1 MSFQAGR
8 RRSGAAPLAAMP
20 GLGSRGH
27 CKVQALVAQ
36 VDPLIEVDP
45 HVEDLIVET
54 ADDFITSV
62 VITASA

>member
-8 RRSGAAPLAAMP
+8 RRSAAAPCAAMP

-27 CKVQALVAQ
+27 CKVHVLVAP
-36 VDPLIEVDP
+36 VDPLSEVDP
-45 HVEDLIVET
+45 HVEDLIVEK
-54 ADDFITSV
+54 ADDFIRSV